1 MWPKFEDQK
10 VGERLAMIGSIK
22 DEILHADELALAVIR
37 ILQKEYPQ
45 MLYGRYQIEENEDAY
60 QTLEKICISRK
71 CFQKGE
77 QPDIL
82 RASGMVLEDF
92 RSGRIG
98 RITLEHPE
106 EWQ

>member
-1 MWPKFEDQK
+1 MAA
-10 VGERLAMIGSIK
+10 GYSIDLIAK
-22 DEILHADELALAVIR
+22 RDRKKKMDSSIVKCWNVH
-37 ILQKEYPQ
+37 
-45 MLYGRYQIEENEDAY
+45 Y
-60 QTLEKICISRK
+60 QTLEEVCIVRK

-77 QPDIL
+77 QPDIM

-106 EWQ
+106 D

>member
-1 MWPKFEDQK
+1 
-10 VGERLAMIGSIK
+10 MIGSIK
-22 DEILHADELALAVIR
+22 DEILHADELAAAL
-37 ILQKEYPQ
+37 LLYLHENYPQ
-45 MLYGRYQIEENEDAY
+45 KLNQRYQINSDKDAY
-60 QTLEKICISRK
+60 KTLEEICISRK

-82 RASGMVLEDF
+82 RAAGMVLDDF

-98 RITLEHPE
+98 RITLERPE